1 MKNNFLSLLIIFW
14 KLSISIPRKYQNM
27 LSYPVSLMLGIF
39 LKKRSVISKKNI
51 ELCFKDLEVH
61 KKQQLIKKNI
71 AQSGSVMFDT
81 GVAWFWSNARINKE
95 IDYCI
100 NGLAEL
106 KKHQEDG
113 RGVLLFFKHSL
124 HLELDARLLGMCID
138 IYGVERNHNSDFFDK
153 VQKDGRLKGVK
164 DLCDKN
170 NPFKFIKWL
179 KSGKTV
185 LYATDQDYGLQGAEI
200 IEFFGQPA
208 ATLSAPYKI
217 IKKTDCKTYYLDS
230 YIKNGQYIIDLK
242 KLDLSMSSS
251 FNMSSDLNR
260 VIEQSIREYPSEY
273 LWQHRRF
280 KSTLGKENFYK

>member
-14 KLSISIPRKYQNM
+14 KLSISIPRKYQNK
-27 LSYPVSLMLGIF
+27 LSYLVSLIFNIF
-39 LKKRSVISKKNI
+39 LKKRSAISKKNI
-51 ELCFKDLEVH
+51 EVCFKDLEEH
-61 KKQQLIKKNI
+61 KKQKLIEENI

-81 GVAWFWSNARINKE
+81 GVAWFWSNSRINKE

-106 KKHQEDG
+106 KKEQKSG
-113 RGVLLFFKHSL
+113 YGVLLFFKHSL
-124 HLELDARLLGMCID
+124 HLELDARLLGMSID
-138 IYGVERNHNSDFFDK
+138 VYGVERNHNSDFFDV

-164 DLCDKN
+164 GLCDKN
-170 NPFKFIKWL
+170 NPFKFMKWL
-179 KSGKTV
+179 KTGKTV

-230 YIKNGQYIIDLK
+230 YIKNGKYIIDLK
-242 KLDLSMSSS
+242 KLNLDMASS
-251 FNMSSDLNR
+251 FKMSTDLNK
-260 VIEQSIREYPSEY
+260 IFEKSIREYPSEY

>member
-14 KLSISIPRKYQNM
+14 KLSISIPRKYQNK
-27 LSYPVSLMLGIF
+27 LSYLVSLIFNIF
-39 LKKRSVISKKNI
+39 LKKRSAISKKNI
-51 ELCFKDLEVH
+51 EVSFKDLEEH
-61 KKQQLIKKNI
+61 KKQQLIEENI

-81 GVAWFWSNARINKE
+81 GVAWFWSNSRINKE

-106 KKHQEDG
+106 KKEQESG
-113 RGVLLFFKHSL
+113 YGVLLFFKHSL
-124 HLELDARLLGMCID
+124 HLELDARLLGMSID
-138 IYGVERNHNSDFFDK
+138 VYGVERNHNSDFFDV

-164 DLCDKN
+164 GLCDKN

-230 YIKNGQYIIDLK
+230 YIKNGKYIIDLK
-242 KLDLSMSSS
+242 KLNLDMASS
-251 FNMSSDLNR
+251 FKMSTDLNK
-260 VIEQSIREYPSEY
+260 IFEKSIREYPSEY

>member
-14 KLSISIPRKYQNM
+14 KLSISIPRKYQNK
-27 LSYPVSLMLGIF
+27 LSYLVSLIFNIF
-39 LKKRSVISKKNI
+39 LKKRSAISKKNI
-51 ELCFKDLEVH
+51 EVCFKDLEEH
-61 KKQQLIKKNI
+61 KKQKLIEENI

-81 GVAWFWSNARINKE
+81 GVAWFWSNSRINKE

-106 KKHQEDG
+106 KKEQKSG
-113 RGVLLFFKHSL
+113 YGVLLFFKHSL
-124 HLELDARLLGMCID
+124 HLELDARLLGMSID
-138 IYGVERNHNSDFFDK
+138 VYGVERNHNSDFFD
-153 VQKDGRLKGVK
+153 VIQKDGRLKGVK
-164 DLCDKN
+164 GLCDKN

-230 YIKNGQYIIDLK
+230 YIKNGKYIIDLK
-242 KLDLSMSSS
+242 KLNLDMASS
-251 FNMSSDLNR
+251 FKMSTDLNK
-260 VIEQSIREYPSEY
+260 IFEKSIREYPSEY

>member
-14 KLSISIPRKYQNM
+14 KLSISIPRKYQNK
-27 LSYPVSLMLGIF
+27 LSYLVSLIFNIF
-39 LKKRSVISKKNI
+39 LKKRSAISKKNI
-51 ELCFKDLEVH
+51 EVCFKGLEEH
-61 KKQQLIKKNI
+61 KKQQLIKENI

-81 GVAWFWSNARINKE
+81 GVAWFWSNSRINKE

-106 KKHQEDG
+106 KKEQESG
-113 RGVLLFFKHSL
+113 YGVLLFFKHSL
-124 HLELDARLLGMCID
+124 HLELDARLLGMSID
-138 IYGVERNHNSDFFDK
+138 VYGVERNHNSDFFD
-153 VQKDGRLKGVK
+153 VIQKDGRLKGVK
-164 DLCDKN
+164 GLCNKN

-230 YIKNGQYIIDLK
+230 YIKNGKYIIDLK
-242 KLDLSMSSS
+242 KLNLDMASS
-251 FNMSSDLNR
+251 FKMSTDLNK
-260 VIEQSIREYPSEY
+260 IFEKSIREYPSEY

>member
-14 KLSISIPRKYQNM
+14 KLSISIPRKYQNK
-27 LSYPVSLMLGIF
+27 LSYLVSLIFNIF
-39 LKKRSVISKKNI
+39 LKKRSAISKKNI
-51 ELCFKDLEVH
+51 EVCFKDLEEH
-61 KKQQLIKKNI
+61 KKQKLIEENI

-81 GVAWFWSNARINKE
+81 GVAWFWSNSRINKE

-106 KKHQEDG
+106 KKEQKSG
-113 RGVLLFFKHSL
+113 YGVLLFFKHSL
-124 HLELDARLLGMCID
+124 HLELDARLLGMSID
-138 IYGVERNHNSDFFDK
+138 VYGVERNHNSDFFDV

-164 DLCDKN
+164 GLCDKN
-170 NPFKFIKWL
+170 NPFKFMKWL
-179 KSGKTV
+179 KTGKTV

-230 YIKNGQYIIDLK
+230 YIKNDKYIIDLK
-242 KLDLSMSSS
+242 KLNLDMASS
-251 FNMSSDLNR
+251 FKMSTDLNK
-260 VIEQSIREYPSEY
+260 IFEKSIREHPSEY